1 MGERRP
7 PTTRSYTVR
16 QCHSSA
22 HERASQR
29 QARVPISVQRV
40 EQASTI
46 VFQHAAL
53 FSEAWL
59 ETARQEIQKKD
70 RIGRDTAQ
78 GLARARP
85 STARRWCVHA

>member
-7 PTTRSYTVR
+7 PTTRLYTVR

-40 EQASTI
+40 E
-46 VFQHAAL
+46 
-53 FSEAWL
+53 
-59 ETARQEIQKKD
+59 R
-70 RIGRDTAQ
+70 RDTKTRSSCVGKGRADLPS
-78 GLARARP
+78 GGATISVLAPLRIN
-85 STARRWCVHA
+85 